1 MLHMAQRLRPGSG
14 RGGVG
19 GRRSLTR
26 WERVYSGG
34 MAKFTREEILAKV
47 AARESLEGADL
58 SGVEL
63 EWPTDLSGANLEE
76 ANLAGAHLSKAFL
89 TGANLHSANLVAA
102 SLVGANLSG
111 AELTYVDLSRVNLT
125 GADLSEADLSEAFSW
140 TKADLRGAKYTS
152 KTMWPDYF
160 DPEAA
165 GVVLVD

>member
-1 MLHMAQRLRPGSG
+1 MRTSLH
-14 RGGVG
+14 GVKL
-19 GRRSLTR
+19 S
-26 WERVYSGG
+26 
-34 MAKFTREEILAKV
+34 
-47 AARESLEGADL
+47 GADL
-58 SGVEL
+58 R
-63 EWPTDLSGANLEE
+63 
-76 ANLAGAHLSKAFL
+76 
-89 TGANLHSANLVAA
+89 
-102 SLVGANLSG
+102 GANLSG